1 MRGVPPL
8 SFFAIGAQALPPL
21 AWMARRPRSR
31 SRAHALIAAAA
42 GLSLASDLIARA
54 VMLRGHHN
62 LWVWNVIGPPFA
74 ALMLLAL
81 AEWQRTDVERLALR
95 LAAPATALAWVLL
108 LVTVEDPQGFGRYSG
123 PMHALVLLAAAVWT
137 WLRRAPTV
145 EGSILRA
152 DWFWACGGI
161 ALYGASTAAI
171 EPVAG
176 LLVHERLDL
185 VRRAYGLRA
194 LAHGVAFLLLA
205 GSILCPTPAKRS
217 GPSSSPPASA

>member
-1 MRGVPPL
+1 MRGIPPL
-8 SFFAIGAQALPPL
+8 SLFAIVAQALPPL
-21 AWMARRPRSR
+21 AWMARRSR

-62 LWVWNVIGPPFA
+62 LWVWNVFGPPFA

-95 LAAPATALAWVLL
+95 IAAPVTVLAWVLL
-108 LVTVEDPQGFGRYSG
+108 LATVEDPRGFGRYTG

-137 WLRRAPTV
+137 WLRRAPTA

-152 DWFWACGGI
+152 DWFWACGGL

-171 EPVAG
+171 EPLAA
-176 LLVHERLDL
+176 LLLDERPDL
-185 VRRAYGLRA
+185 VMQAYIFRGA
-194 LAHGVAFLLLA
+194 AHGTAYLLLA
-205 GSILCPTPAKRS
+205 WSLLCPTPAKRS
-217 GPSSSPPASA
+217 SPSSSPPRSA

>member
-1 MRGVPPL
+1 MGDVSLLNWFAVL
-8 SFFAIGAQALPPL
+8 SQALPPL
-21 AWMARRPRSR
+21 AGVARRSR
-31 SRAHALIAAAA
+31 SRAQRLIILAS
-42 GLSLASDLIARA
+42 LITLASDALARVVA
-54 VMLRGHHN
+54 LRGQHN
-62 LWVWNVIGPPFA
+62 LWVWNVFGPPFA
-74 ALMLLAL
+74 ALLLLAL
-81 AEWQRTDVERLALR
+81 AEWQRTELERLALR
-95 LAAPATALAWVLL
+95 IAAPVTAVAWVVLL
-108 LVTVEDPQGFGRYSG
+108 ATVDDAAGFGRYVG

-137 WLRRAPTV
+137 WVRRAAV
-145 EGSILRA
+145 AEGSLLRA